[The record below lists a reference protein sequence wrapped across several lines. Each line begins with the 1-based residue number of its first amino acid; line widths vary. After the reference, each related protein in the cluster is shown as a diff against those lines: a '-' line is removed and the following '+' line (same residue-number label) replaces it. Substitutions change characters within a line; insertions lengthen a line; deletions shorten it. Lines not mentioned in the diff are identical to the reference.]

1 MHPQNLAL
9 MVVLCLL
16 GTDLELPGE
25 VLVMMISLAT
35 FLDPEHG
42 DVCLGIDVFVLLL
55 VPSLK

>member
-1 MHPQNLAL
+1 